1 MDFDPSI
8 QKAEVG
14 RFLKFKASQE
24 YILKPCLKIK
34 KKKRKEKERKKRK
47 EKEKPSGKTSG
58 VGDVNFKTGDV
69 A

>member
-34 KKKRKEKERKKRK
+34 KKEKKRK
-47 EKEKPSGKTSG
+47 RKKEEKRKRKTKWENKWG
-58 VGDVNFKTGDV
+58 WGCEF
-69 A
+69 